1 MSGLVRLYPRA
12 WRDRYEAEFVDL
24 LEQRPGSI
32 GVTIDVVRGA
42 LDAHL
47 HPQDDAAPMPWT
59 HRLPGVAVLATGL
72 LWSAATLQ
80 LVAGKGGSDELIGLA
95 AMTALIGLPGD
106 YLMVYGR
113 RIAAAF
119 GVVALAIVL
128 MFSLPWEISVLIFFG
143 VATLVLGG
151 TLTMAAIRA
160 DIGAAR
166 RWLLLGS
173 TVMAPLAVAAAV
185 STGIIDEA
193 TSRLALL
200 VALPYG
206 IAWATLGVR
215 LIVRGSPTIIDPAPA
230 IEGGTR
236 LEMENLA

>member
-1 MSGLVRLYPRA
+1 MNGLVRLYPRA

-47 HPQDDAAPMPWT
+47 HPQDVTGSMPWT

-80 LVAGKGGSDELIGLA
+80 LVAGNGGSDELIGLA

-119 GVVALAIVL
+119 GVVALAIVV

-166 RWLLLGS
+166 RWLLLGG

-185 STGIIDEA
+185 STGAIEEA
-193 TSRLALL
+193 TSRLAPL

-206 IAWATLGVR
+206 IAWAMLGVR
-215 LIVRGSPTIIDPAPA
+215 MIVRGSPTIIDPAPA
-230 IEGGTR
+230 IEVGTR